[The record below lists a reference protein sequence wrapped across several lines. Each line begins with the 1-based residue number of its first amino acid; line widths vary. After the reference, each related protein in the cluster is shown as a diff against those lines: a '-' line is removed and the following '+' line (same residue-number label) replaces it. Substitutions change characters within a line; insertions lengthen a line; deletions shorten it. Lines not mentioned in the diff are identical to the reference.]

1 MLADFVTQLRAGVF
15 PVFIGQTD
23 YAFNGAVYPLR
34 VAPFYQHLAGVLD
47 LLTGRQ
53 LGIFALQHLC
63 VLVVGYAGIFS
74 SYLALNALAPG
85 QRWSAAGDRDALTKN
100 LQEAGS
106 SLKSGSIY
114 EYLAARAQTGKQGAA
129 AREAAPWLKLAEGA
143 YKDPADQLRIALT
156 RASTLRRDGDTKA
169 AAKVLEEAATKFA
182 RIPESE
188 AARAYLKQLREQP

>member
-1 MLADFVTQLRAGVF
+1 MKTVSPTSPSARGDRRAEVARLLLLAAVATWLLHPFATTRQIGAGDALWYANMLADFVTQLRAGVF
-15 PVFIGQTD
+15 PIFVGQTD

-85 QRWSAAGDRDALTKN
+85 QCKIRLHVTHAG
-100 LQEAGS
+100 
-106 SLKSGSIY
+106 
-114 EYLAARAQTGKQGAA
+114 
-129 AREAAPWLKLAEGA
+129 REGGFIPHV
-143 YKDPADQLRIALT
+143 
-156 RASTLRRDGDTKA
+156 TKA
-169 AAKVLEEAATKFA
+169 MLHT
-182 RIPESE
+182 R
-188 AARAYLKQLREQP
+188 R